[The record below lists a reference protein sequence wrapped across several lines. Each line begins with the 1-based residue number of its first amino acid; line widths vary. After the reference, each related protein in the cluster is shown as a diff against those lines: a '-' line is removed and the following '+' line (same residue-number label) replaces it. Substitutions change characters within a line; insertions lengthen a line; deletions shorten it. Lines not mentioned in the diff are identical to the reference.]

1 MRGGRCGI
9 VRACAHATCKTREK
23 RIRSMRKA
31 YARGAESELEKTGN
45 VLKNAKNARQK
56 PKNVLKRPEN
66 VLKNAENG
74 NER

>member
-1 MRGGRCGI
+1 MRSCYLQD
-9 VRACAHATCKTREK
+9 A
-23 RIRSMRKA
+23 RKA
-31 YARGAESELEKTGN
+31 HTKHAKSELEKTGN

-66 VLKNAENG
+66 VLKNAGNG